1 MNKSVNSLF
10 VLSIMFFVIAV
21 ALSLVIWTDVSL
33 AAKIG
38 FFACGFAS
46 GVFAGQ
52 WLVKR
57 NA

>member
-1 MNKSVNSLF
+1 MNKSVNTLF
-10 VLSIMFFVIAV
+10 GLSIMFFVIAV
-21 ALSLVIWTDVSL
+21 ALSLVIWGDVSW

-38 FFACGFAS
+38 LFACGFAS
-46 GVFAGQ
+46 GVLAGQ